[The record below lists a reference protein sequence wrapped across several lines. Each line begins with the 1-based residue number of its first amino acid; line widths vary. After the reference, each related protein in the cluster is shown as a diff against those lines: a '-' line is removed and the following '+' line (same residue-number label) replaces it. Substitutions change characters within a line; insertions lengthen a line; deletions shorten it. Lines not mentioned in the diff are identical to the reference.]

1 MSRLGNLED
10 VSHLSG
16 LLLAGEGAFMLCP
29 VSVGFQKSG
38 CDALLRRPSVPAE
51 EGPGRGAASG
61 TAPFSFPAV
70 QTATTTQSLLGF
82 YVPGTVPSDL
92 HTLMI

>member
-1 MSRLGNLED
+1 MSRLGNSED

-38 CDALLRRPSVPAE
+38 CDALLRRLSVPAE
-51 EGPGRGAASG
+51 EGLEGARPLG
-61 TAPFSFPAV
+61 QHHFP
-70 QTATTTQSLLGF
+70 LLLFRLRQPHNLYWGF
-82 YVPGTVPSDL
+82 MFQALFLVICI
-92 HTLMI
+92 H